1 MKTISEIMY
10 TGNEN
15 AVVNTTDY
23 LRDAL
28 EEMSKKSHGAVCVV
42 EGKKLVGLFT
52 DGDLRRILLN
62 TQKSLPQLFLTEI
75 SEFMVKNP
83 KRLSASASV
92 QEALQILQQNRFWV
106 IPVVNEQ
113 DELLGLVHLH
123 TLLNAMKNKE
133 V

>member
-1 MKTISEIMY
+1 MKTVFEIMY
-10 TGNEN
+10 TGAEN
-15 AVVNTTDY
+15 AVVNATDY

-42 EGKKLVGLFT
+42 EDKKLVGLFT

-62 TQKSLPQLFLTEI
+62 TQKSLPQLFLTDV

-83 KRLSASASV
+83 KRLQANTSV
-92 QEALQILQQNRFWV
+92 QEALEVLEQNRFWV

-113 DELLGLVHLH
+113 DELQGLVHLH
-123 TLLNAMKNKE
+123 TLLKSMQ
-133 V
+133 